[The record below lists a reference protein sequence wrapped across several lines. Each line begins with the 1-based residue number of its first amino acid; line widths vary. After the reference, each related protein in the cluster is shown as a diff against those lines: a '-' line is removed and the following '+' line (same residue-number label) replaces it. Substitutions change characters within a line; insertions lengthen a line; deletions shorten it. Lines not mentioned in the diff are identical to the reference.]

1 MILVELNGHGLI
13 TYNSGSDQS
22 YMAVNRLND
31 YADAYPNFR
40 IKEVAVVRAYGP
52 ELYRHRRVCS

>member
-13 TYNSGSDQS
+13 AYNSGSDQS

-31 YADAYPNFR
+31 YADAYPR